1 MALIILKKAIMPKK
15 LTDKKKAEVHE
26 ELEGFDIRVDPF
38 GKMTSNIRIDELN
51 KFLNKNVEDKKLTH
65 LKDEEE

>member
-1 MALIILKKAIMPKK
+1 MPKK